1 MDDGGTAFRL
11 TPYEIALLRGG
22 PPAAVTVAVVALHL
36 RGAVGAGL
44 PGTIR
49 RTSTDTD
56 AADTERPPRPLP
68 PLERAVL
75 DCLDERDELDEPAGL
90 REIAAHPSVRLAVA
104 GLRTGLTAAGL
115 LRTVLPTPTR
125 AARRLLRDLSER
137 HAPPSARHGLTED
150 GKLLAVALHGKAA
163 LRVLVPRFALRAG
176 LTERVEVGGKRL
188 LGHSPR
194 NLAPGDGDGTLAPH
208 WCGDGGGG
216 GSGGD

>member
-1 MDDGGTAFRL
+1 MGDGKRVFRL

-36 RGAVGAGL
+36 RGAVGAGP
-44 PGTIR
+44 PGTVR
-49 RTSTDTD
+49 RTGTHATD
-56 AADTERPPRPLP
+56 AERSPRPLP

-75 DCLDERDELDEPAGL
+75 DCLAEPDEPDQPARL
-90 REIAAHPSVRLAVA
+90 REIAAHPAVRLAVA
-104 GLRTGLTAAGL
+104 GLRTRLAAAGL
-115 LRTVLPTPTR
+115 LRAVLPAPTR
-125 AARRLLRDLSER
+125 TARRLLRDLAER
-137 HAPPSARHGLTED
+137 HPPPSTRDGLTEG

-188 LGHSPR
+188 LRHSPR
-194 NLAPGDGDGTLAPH
+194 NLAPGDGDATLAPQ

-216 GSGGD
+216 GGSGGD

>member
-22 PPAAVTVAVVALHL
+22 PPAAVTVAVVAL
-36 RGAVGAGL
+36 
-44 PGTIR
+44 
-49 RTSTDTD
+49 
-56 AADTERPPRPLP
+56 RPPRPLP

-75 DCLDERDELDEPAGL
+75 DCLDERDELDEPGGL

-115 LRTVLPTPTR
+115 LRTVLPAPTR

-216 GSGGD
+216 GSAGD